1 MNKITRSL
9 ATPAVSGGSRLRR
22 VAALGLGAVA
32 ALGALSACGSTKSST
47 SSATTTSGSSSATTT
62 GTAAAASYFKGKTI
76 TLISPDS
83 PGGGYDLYARLFA
96 PYLASAL
103 GATVNVENVNGGGTL
118 VGTNQMAA
126 SAPNGLTLG
135 LVNIGGDIASSVEKQ
150 PGINFDLTKLSWIGQ
165 PGQVPNVLVTQPGS
179 GITSFSS
186 LLHASSPVPV
196 LDIRSG
202 VGDLL
207 NRVVFGAFH
216 IPTNLLTGFNEVAAL
231 KQGFLAKDG
240 KLIFESVPSM
250 ASLITAGEAVPLL
263 VTNTTAQ
270 YSKLLGNIPSL
281 SSELSSVTLSSSD
294 SAAVKEGLLLS
305 DLSDDFA
312 GPPGIPAAELT
323 VLRDA
328 FSQAAASPALQAQAT
343 KQHLAIGPTDG
354 ATLASEVTTAV
365 AQGSAISPYVSAKG

>member
-1 MNKITRSL
+1 
-9 ATPAVSGGSRLRR
+9 
-22 VAALGLGAVA
+22 
-32 ALGALSACGSTKSST
+32 
-47 SSATTTSGSSSATTT
+47 
-62 GTAAAASYFKGKTI
+62 
-76 TLISPDS
+76 LISPDS

-135 LVNIGGDIASSVEKQ
+135 LVNIGGDVASTVEKQ
-150 PGINFDLTKLSWIGQ
+150 PGINFDLSKLSWIGQ

-179 GITSFSS
+179 GITSFSA

-196 LDIRSG
+196 LDVRSG

-207 NRVVFGAFH
+207 NRVVLGAFH

-263 VTNTTAQ
+263 VTNSSAE
-270 YSKLLGNIPSL
+270 YSKLLGNTPSL

-294 SAAVKEGLLLS
+294 SAAVKEALLLS

-323 VLRDA
+323 VLRNA
-328 FSQAAASPALQAQAT
+328 FSQAAGSSALQAQAK
-343 KQHLAIGPTDG
+343 KQSLAIGPTDG
-354 ATLASEVTTAV
+354 ATLASEVATAV
-365 AQGSAISPYVSAKG
+365 TQGPAISPYVSAKG

>member
-1 MNKITRSL
+1 MNTAIPSHEKP
-9 ATPAVSGGSRLRR
+9 ATSGGRRLKR

-32 ALGALSACGSTKSST
+32 ALGTLSACGSTKSST

-62 GTAAAASYFKGKTI
+62 GGAAAASYFKGKTI

-150 PGINFDLTKLSWIGQ
+150 PGINFDLSKLSWIGQ

-179 GITSFSS
+179 GITSFSA

-196 LDIRSG
+196 LDVRSG

-207 NRVVFGAFH
+207 NRVVLGAFH

-263 VTNTTAQ
+263 VTNSSAE
-270 YSKLLGNIPSL
+270 YSKLLGNTPSL
-281 SSELSSVTLSSSD
+281 SGELSSVTLSSSD
-294 SAAVKEGLLLS
+294 SAAVKEALLLS

-323 VLRDA
+323 VLRNA
-328 FSQAAASPALQAQAT
+328 FSQAAGSSALQAQAK
-343 KQHLAIGPTDG
+343 KQSLAIGPTDG
-354 ATLASEVTTAV
+354 ATLASEVGTAV
-365 AQGSAISPYVSAKG
+365 TQGPAISPYVSAKG

>member
-1 MNKITRSL
+1 MNKPNRFIARTS
-9 ATPAVSGGSRLRR
+9 SYGGRRLKR
-22 VAALGLGAVA
+22 VAAIGFGAAA
-32 ALGALSACGSTKSST
+32 ALGTLSACGSTKSST
-47 SSATTTSGSSSATTT
+47 SSATTAPASSSATTA
-62 GTAAAASYFKGKTI
+62 TAAAASYFKGKTI

-103 GATVNVENVNGGGTL
+103 GATVNVENINGGGTL
-118 VGTNQMAA
+118 VGTNQMAV

-135 LVNIGGDIASSVEKQ
+135 LVNVGGDIASSVEKQ

-179 GITSFSS
+179 GITSFSA
-186 LLHASSPVPV
+186 LLHATSPVPV
-196 LDIRSG
+196 LDVRSG

-207 NRVVFGAFH
+207 NRVVLGAFH
-216 IPTNLLTGFNEVAAL
+216 IPTKLLTGFNEVAAL

-250 ASLITAGEAVPLL
+250 APLITAGEAVPLL
-263 VTNTTAQ
+263 VTNSTSEYA
-270 YSKLLGNIPSL
+270 KLLGNTPNL
-281 SSELSSVTLSSSD
+281 SSELSSVTLSTSD
-294 SAAVKEGLLLS
+294 SAAVKEALLLS

-323 VLRDA
+323 VLRNA
-328 FSQAAASPALQAQAT
+328 FSQAAASPALQAQAV

>member
-9 ATPAVSGGSRLRR
+9 DTPAVGGGSRLRR

-47 SSATTTSGSSSATTT
+47 SSATTASGSSSATTT

-196 LDIRSG
+196 LDVRSG

-207 NRVVFGAFH
+207 NRVVLGAFH

-270 YSKLLGNIPSL
+270 YSKLLGNTPSL
-281 SSELSSVTLSSSD
+281 SSELSSVTLSASD
-294 SAAVKEGLLLS
+294 SAALKEALLLS

-323 VLRDA
+323 VLRTA
-328 FSQAAASPALQAQAT
+328 FSQAASSPALQAQAT

-365 AQGSAISPYVSAKG
+365 IQGSAISPYVSAKG

>member
-9 ATPAVSGGSRLRR
+9 DTPAVSGGSRLRR

-47 SSATTTSGSSSATTT
+47 SSATTASGSSSATTT

-196 LDIRSG
+196 LDVRSG

-207 NRVVFGAFH
+207 NRVVLGAFH

-270 YSKLLGNIPSL
+270 YSKLLGNTPSL
-281 SSELSSVTLSSSD
+281 SSELSSVTLSASD

-323 VLRDA
+323 VLRNA
-328 FSQAAASPALQAQAT
+328 FSQAASSSALQAQAT